1 MPRRFATWVRC
12 GVAIVAP
19 LSAAA
24 GQQPSNRET
33 GTVPVIGTVSDS
45 VAGRPLAGAV
55 VQLVPAANPTGTEAY
70 TATADSEGAFAI
82 PGVPPGRY
90 LAGFLHPAVD
100 ALGIAA
106 PVRQVDVAS
115 GGPMRVR
122 LATPSPAR
130 IAAALCGT
138 RPPADSSG
146 AIVAVVLDA
155 DDATPVA
162 GAKLVVTWS
171 ELVVEGRPG
180 LRLERRRLVADAGSD
195 GLVRLCGVPSGP
207 DVMASVEAP
216 GRRSGIV
223 EARVPARGLVRRDFL
238 VSRPTPAATAGRD
251 SGGRPA
257 LAGEARL
264 RGVVRTLSGRA
275 VQDATVLVWGTA
287 VSGRTGAD
295 GTFAMG
301 GLPAGTHSLEV
312 RALGYAPVLT
322 TVHLSSRVPAWAS
335 VTLEHPARAL
345 PPIRVYE
352 RRGRRPDPTG
362 FLERRRTGAGR
373 YVAAADIERMSPA
386 VVSDALRTLPG
397 VRVVPGVLGSSG
409 HVSMRGCEPRV
420 FVDGMPVLN
429 GSRQLDNIV
438 SPRDVLG
445 IEVYPQPGLAPVQ
458 YSGGLDN
465 SCTILV
471 WTKR

>member
-1 MPRRFATWVRC
+1 MPRRFVMWVHC

-24 GQQPSNRET
+24 GQRPSEGRA
-33 GTVPVIGTVSDS
+33 GPVPVMGTVSDS

-55 VQLVPAANPTGTEAY
+55 VQLVPAANPAGTQAY
-70 TATADSEGAFAI
+70 TATADSAGAFTI

-100 ALGIAA
+100 ALGIAP

-115 GGPMRVR
+115 DGPTRVR

-138 RPPADSSG
+138 RPAADSSG
-146 AIVAVVLDA
+146 AIVGVVHDA
-155 DDATPVA
+155 DDGMPVA

-195 GLVRLCGVPSGP
+195 GRVRLCGVPSGA

-223 EARVPARGLVRRDFL
+223 EAQVPARGLVRRDFL
-238 VSRPTPAATAGRD
+238 VGRPASATAAGRD
-251 SGGRPA
+251 RGGQPA
-257 LAGEARL
+257 FAGEARL
-264 RGVVRTLSGRA
+264 RGVVRGPGGRA
-275 VQDATVLVWGTA
+275 VRDATVLVWGTA

-295 GTFAMG
+295 GTFAMA

-322 TVHLSSRVPAWAS
+322 AVDLSSRVPAWAS
-335 VTLEHPARAL
+335 VALERPARAL
-345 PPIRVYE
+345 PPVTVYE

-397 VRVVPGVLGSSG
+397 VRIVPGVLGASG
-409 HVSMRGCEPRV
+409 QVSMRGCEPRV
-420 FVDGMPVLN
+420 FVDGVPVLN
-429 GSRQLDNIV
+429 GSRVLDNIV
-438 SPRDVLG
+438 PPGDVLG

-465 SCTILV
+465 NCTILV